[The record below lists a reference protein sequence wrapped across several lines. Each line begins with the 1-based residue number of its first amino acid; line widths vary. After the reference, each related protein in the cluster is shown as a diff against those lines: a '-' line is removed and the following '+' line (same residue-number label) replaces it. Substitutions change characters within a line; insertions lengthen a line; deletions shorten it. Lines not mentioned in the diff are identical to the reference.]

1 MYKNTR
7 ILAIDPGNIE
17 SGVVI
22 WDGSNVVFTGVL
34 LNATLN
40 TAILSSIYKYD
51 IALIE
56 NLTHQ
61 GRAKVGKEVFDTA
74 RYIGYLERCFENV
87 NKPYRL
93 ISRNDVKMHH
103 CRTSQARDTDIV
115 KALTKKYPKG
125 SVKSPGVT
133 YLVRSHAWQALALA
147 TFYSESHTL

>member
-1 MYKNTR
+1 MYKR
-7 ILAIDPGNIE
+7 ILAIDPGDIE

-22 WDGSNVVFTGVL
+22 WDGSNVILTGVL
-34 LNATLN
+34 LNTTLN
-40 TAILSSIYKYD
+40 VAILNGLYTYD

-61 GRAKVGKEVFDTA
+61 GRAKVGREVFDTA

-87 NKPYRL
+87 NKHYRL

-103 CRTSQARDTDIV
+103 CRSSTAKDTDIV
-115 KALTKKYPKG
+115 KALSKKYPKG

-147 TFYSESHTL
+147 TFYSESHKL

>member
-1 MYKNTR
+1 MYKR

-22 WDGSNVVFTGVL
+22 WDGSNVILSGVF
-34 LNATLN
+34 LNTTLN
-40 TAILSSIYKYD
+40 DAILQRMYKYD

-61 GRAKVGKEVFDTA
+61 GRAKVGKEVFETA

-87 NKPYRL
+87 SKYYQL

-103 CRTSQARDTDIV
+103 CRTS
-115 KALTKKYPKG
+115 KANDSDVRTALLKKYPKG
-125 SVKSPGVT
+125 NVKSPGVT
-133 YLVRSHAWQALALA
+133 YLVKYHAWQALAIA
-147 TFYSESHTL
+147 TYYSESHRL